1 MKALIDKWIK
11 KSKSKK
17 GAYSVITVMLVL
29 ILALSFTAYTDIL
42 TKSYTLN
49 EVQQRLDTAGLNTLN
64 ASIDTERLVLEELAL
79 DENNRVGK
87 NSRLTTNFENK
98 IKRNYEREVY
108 NQLRANGKLKSIQ
121 VRRVDVTMESSNFGT
136 GSNRETAPQ
145 ITLSSIVYIEV
156 AQSSS
161 FDLGGT
167 NTKAFY
173 DARSG
178 NDISYEIVD
187 REKDGVTGLLVRSST
202 RVIYR

>member
-1 MKALIDKWIK
+1 MRAWIRSGIE

-29 ILALSFTAYTDIL
+29 ILVLSFTAYTDIL

-64 ASIDTERLVLEELAL
+64 DSIDTERLVLEELAL
-79 DENNRVGK
+79 DENNRVGR
-87 NSRLTTNFENK
+87 NSGLTTNFENK
-98 IKRNYEREVY
+98 IKRSYEREVY
-108 NQLRANGKLKSIQ
+108 DQLRTNGKLKNVQ
-121 VRRVDVTMESSNFGT
+121 VRRVDVTMENSNFGT
-136 GSNRETAPQ
+136 GSNQETAPQ
-145 ITLSSIVYIEV
+145 LTLSSVVYIEV

-178 NDISYEIVD
+178 NDISFEIVD
-187 REKDGVTGLLVRSST
+187 REKDGATGLLVRSST

>member
-1 MKALIDKWIK
+1 MRAWIRRGIE

-29 ILALSFTAYTDIL
+29 ILVLSFTAYTDIL

-64 ASIDTERLVLEELAL
+64 DSIDTERLVLEELAL
-79 DENNRVGK
+79 DENNRVGR
-87 NSRLTTNFENK
+87 NSGLTTNFENK
-98 IKRNYEREVY
+98 IKRSYEREVY
-108 NQLRANGKLKSIQ
+108 DQLRTNGKLKNVQ
-121 VRRVDVTMESSNFGT
+121 VRRVDVTMENSNFGT
-136 GSNRETAPQ
+136 GSNQETAPQ
-145 ITLSSIVYIEV
+145 LTLSSVVYIEV

-178 NDISYEIVD
+178 NDISFEIVD
-187 REKDGVTGLLVRSST
+187 REKDGATGLLVRSST